1 MSATAGTNVN
11 NNNVS
16 RSVFKMLRDEFDL
29 ENANLLEVLPRLVTR
44 SMELVDK
51 VKNLTHQVKKETVLN
66 VVQRIVEFGGN
77 QELQERIMNQTEFL
91 VELVIETSRGAFNLQ
106 KTAKTRDLTDNP
118 TQIAVEVY
126 DDLFSL
132 IQDGDWGEP
141 ATYVGNFMRLS
152 ANGMEVLEEY
162 PELSGSQKAQILRVV
177 MDNVLDDLPTLVEGV
192 EEHHVQA
199 MRDTYTGL
207 NQTVDVL
214 TDLTRGKIDI
224 NNAREAFNSLNTEA
238 NRRAFRDCLVCLGVL
253 RN

>member
-1 MSATAGTNVN
+1 MSAVAGTNVN

-66 VVQRIVEFGGN
+66 VIQRIVEFGGN
-77 QELQERIMNQTEFL
+77 QELQERVMNQTEFL
-91 VELVIETSRGAFNLQ
+91 VELVVETSRGAFNLQ
-106 KTAKTRDLTDNP
+106 KTSKTRDLTDNP

-126 DDLFSL
+126 DDLFGL
-132 IQDGDWGEP
+132 IQNGDWDEP

-192 EEHHVQA
+192 EEHHVRA

-214 TDLTRGKIDI
+214 TDLTHGKIDI
-224 NNAREAFNSLNTEA
+224 NNAREAFNSLNTAE
-238 NRRAFRDCLVCLGVL
+238 NRRALRDCLVCLGII